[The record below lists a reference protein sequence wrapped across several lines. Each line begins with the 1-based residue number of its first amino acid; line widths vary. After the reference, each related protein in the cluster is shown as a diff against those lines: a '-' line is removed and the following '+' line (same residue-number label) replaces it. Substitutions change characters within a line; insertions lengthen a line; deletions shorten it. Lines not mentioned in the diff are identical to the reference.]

1 MNLRGVST
9 NKKYYTVCFIA
20 MQSYKE
26 LDILS
31 VVSRGSSDG
40 FNMVGCLTTCS
51 DVIKNYFENCVHV
64 SSVGSCHARIYFQVV
79 RDEGHLDSD
88 IHRTCF
94 FKLAKIVRKL
104 TRLHLQ
110 LLLRFPIQSSSSG
123 FDICERVEEL

>member
-1 MNLRGVST
+1 M
-9 NKKYYTVCFIA
+9 
-20 MQSYKE
+20 
-26 LDILS
+26 
-31 VVSRGSSDG
+31 
-40 FNMVGCLTTCS
+40 
-51 DVIKNYFENCVHV
+51 HV
-64 SSVGSCHARIYFQVV
+64 SSVGSCHARIYFQESVV

-110 LLLRFPIQSSSSG
+110 LLLRFPFQSSSSR